1 MVSEASEGEQS
12 GQNLYGLPGEE
23 TGEERPVLWGW
34 CMGSPLAGQPQK
46 QRWPKLQEWCQGVWD
61 PARSMG
67 HVVLDMPQGSGRFHG
82 VASVPSAWLSSFR
95 WAEGLDMVGGGLFVS
110 RQHPIKS
117 REISGETTHP
127 ETFLL
132 LWPRLQYL
140 PFARLTR
147 STSGS
152 PSLSARGQGVEE
164 RSPGQAVTVRAQRVD
179 LSHPSPVLPL
189 SLQALTLPRVLGDVV
204 RDLAQEGWGTGVSDP
219 SWSGGR
225 PRWGRVQLML

>member
-34 CMGSPLAGQPQK
+34 CMGSPWQGSHRSSDGQSSRSGVRESGTPPAAWGTWCWTCLRGAAGPMVWPPCPQPGCPPSAGQSAK
-46 QRWPKLQEWCQGVWD
+46 
-61 PARSMG
+61 
-67 HVVLDMPQGSGRFHG
+67 VVLD
-82 VASVPSAWLSSFR
+82 L
-95 WAEGLDMVGGGLFVS
+95 VGGGLFVS

-117 REISGETTHP
+117 REITGETTHP

-132 LWPRLQYL
+132 TWPRLQYL

-179 LSHPSPVLPL
+179 LSRPSPVLPL

-204 RDLAQEGWGTGVSDP
+204 RDLAPEGWGDRS
-219 SWSGGR
+219 
-225 PRWGRVQLML
+225 L